1 MFLFFANIQ
10 IKESKHILL
19 HFFKNKKGRGERP
32 IALINQ
38 TTYKAI
44 ENV

>member
-1 MFLFFANIQ
+1 MKINVEFCQN
-10 IKESKHILL
+10 K
-19 HFFKNKKGRGERP
+19 KKGRGERP

>member
-1 MFLFFANIQ
+1 MNFLQ
-10 IKESKHILL
+10 
-19 HFFKNKKGRGERP
+19 NKKGRGERP

>member
-1 MFLFFANIQ
+1 MNYEL
-10 IKESKHILL
+10 K
-19 HFFKNKKGRGERP
+19 KKGRGERP

>member
-1 MFLFFANIQ
+1 MIATAD
-10 IKESKHILL
+10 
-19 HFFKNKKGRGERP
+19 NKKRARGAP
-32 IALINQ
+32 KIALINQ

>member
-1 MFLFFANIQ
+1 MLNFVKI
-10 IKESKHILL
+10 
-19 HFFKNKKGRGERP
+19 KKGRGERP

>member
-1 MFLFFANIQ
+1 MKIYVDFCQ
-10 IKESKHILL
+10 
-19 HFFKNKKGRGERP
+19 NKKGRGERP